1 MGSGSR
7 PDAILLAP
15 LISASDH
22 NRACPSR
29 RSSGG
34 GGYGMWVVLNRDAD
48 YLGGLR
54 SHSSAPVF
62 CRRHGSVHPGARQ
75 QLCRWATN
83 GRHGEHK
90 AGQYS
95 PQSAP
100 EQSARRERM
109 PGGNRWLR
117 LSTNRASSIDA
128 VGSKYDG
135 SRRPPEE
142 QAARLPAGRSGVDDL
157 AEEGKAWVEQG
168 SLVATVVS

>member
-1 MGSGSR
+1 VGGSESRRGLPRRAQKPFECPGLLPDARSRRNRTNSGSTVCR
-7 PDAILLAP
+7 AIA
-15 LISASDH
+15 
-22 NRACPSR
+22 
-29 RSSGG
+29 G
-34 GGYGMWVVLNRDAD
+34 
-48 YLGGLR
+48 
-54 SHSSAPVF
+54 
-62 CRRHGSVHPGARQ
+62 RRHGSVHPGARQ
-75 QLCRWATN
+75 QLWRWATN
-83 GRHGEHK
+83 DRHGEHK

-100 EQSARRERM
+100 EQSGRRERM

-142 QAARLPAGRSGVDDL
+142 HSARLPAGRSGVDDL